1 MSMRFTELQCKEVI
15 CIGSGQR
22 LGFVTDV
29 VVEVPSGQV
38 CAIVVP
44 GPCRVLGIAGRREDY
59 VIPWSCIKMVGP
71 DIILVETKPNECRV
85 ARGKPMGDRGT

>member
-1 MSMRFTELQCKEVI
+1 MAMRFTELQCKEVI

-44 GPCRVLGIAGRREDY
+44 GPCRFLGLFGRSEDY
-59 VIPWSCIKMVGP
+59 VIPWSCIRRIGP
-71 DIILVETKPNECRV
+71 DILLVDVQPESCRV
-85 ARGKPMGDRGT
+85 PRPRQGIPL